1 MSRWGDGGEFLYA
14 RQQSRDAMRRKDK
27 LALYRKKR
35 DFSVT
40 PEPSGGTPP
49 ATGGRRF
56 VIQMH
61 AARRLHFDLRLEMD
75 GVYKSWA
82 VTRGP
87 SLDPKDRRL
96 AVEVEDHPIEYGTF
110 EGTIPKGEYGGGT
123 VMLWDR
129 GQWVPQG
136 DPAKGY
142 KKGHLEFEFKGERL
156 KGGYHLVRMAD
167 RGEAQEGSKGARKG
181 RHNWL
186 LIKKDDRAARPGH
199 DAAIANATSVKTGRT
214 MRQIAEGDSP
224 VWDST
229 RTKAAMKKNV
239 AAMAAGDA
247 GKPGKLPAFIEPEL
261 TTLVDAPPGGSNWL
275 HEVKLDGYRMG
286 ARIENGAVKL
296 ITRSGLDWTRK
307 FPTIAK
313 ALAKTKIK
321 SAWLDGEIVVP
332 DENGVSSFS
341 GLQRA
346 LSDGDDSEMIFY
358 LFDLPY
364 LDGRDLREL
373 PLMQRKQMLRDT
385 LFAKK
390 NSNGI
395 LAYSEHHEGE
405 GEAFFKAVSNMGLE
419 GVISKRKDSP
429 YRAGRGRDWVKS
441 KCVDRDEFVI
451 GGYTPSRA
459 GRGIGSL
466 LVGHYDG
473 KRLVYDGR
481 AGTGFKAKEALS
493 LEKALR
499 GRKTGTCPFEEMDRA
514 YKARAMW
521 VEPEL
526 VAEIE
531 HRGRS
536 SDGLLR
542 QASFQGLRGD
552 KPAKQVDRAD
562 RAGATAPPDDDTVAG
577 VRITHPTRVIDPTTG
592 KTKLEIA
599 QYYER
604 VAETLLLDMGDRPV
618 AVVRNPEGITGE
630 SFFQRHPQ
638 QTLKGRVS
646 TVRDPEDKEELLC
659 VRSVKDVITLV
670 QFGAI
675 EIHPWQTHIDKLDR
689 ADRFILD
696 LDPAPDVPFAAV
708 TLAARLVRQR
718 LEDLGLKSTVKTT
731 GGKGLHVIVPLR
743 PAASWPVAKGFAKA
757 IADGLAR
764 DEPRFFLA
772 KASKAARKGRI
783 YVDYLRNDR
792 GSTAIGAYCVRA
804 RQGLPVAMPIE
815 WRQVT
820 EDLRPADY
828 TIDTVGKVSLPKE
841 WRDARAWRQ
850 GLDARKLRA
859 VGMKE

>member
-1 MSRWGDGGEFLYA
+1 MH
-14 RQQSRDAMRRKDK
+14 RKDK

-40 PEPSGGTPP
+40 PEPSGERAQAASGN
-49 ATGGRRF
+49 RF
-56 VIQMH
+56 VVQMH

-129 GQWVPQG
+129 GHWIPEM
-136 DPAKGY
+136 DPAKAF
-142 KKGHLEFEFKGERL
+142 KKGHIALEFQGERL
-156 KGGYHLVRMAD
+156 KGKFDLVRMAD
-167 RGEAQEGSKGARKG
+167 RDDGKGGKT

-186 LIKKDDRAARPGH
+186 LIKKKDRWAKPGH
-199 DAAIANATSVKTGRT
+199 GDAALANATSVKTGRT
-214 MRQIAEGDSP
+214 MRQIAEGDGP

-239 AAMAAGDA
+239 AAMEAEDA

-261 TTLVDAPPGGSNWL
+261 STMVDAPPGGVNWI
-275 HEVKLDGYRMG
+275 HEIKFDGYRMG
-286 ARIENGAVKL
+286 ARIEDGAVKL
-296 ITRSGLDWTRK
+296 FTRTGLDWARK
-307 FPTIAK
+307 FSPVAK
-313 ALAKTKIK
+313 ALAKTKVK
-321 SAWLDGEIVVP
+321 SAWIDGEIVVP
-332 DENGVSSFS
+332 DENGISSFS
-341 GLQRA
+341 RLQRA
-346 LSDGDDSEMIFY
+346 LSEGDDRRMVFY

-364 LDGRDLREL
+364 LDGRDLRAL
-373 PLMQRKQMLRDT
+373 PLIQRKQILRDT

-390 NSNGI
+390 GGGV
-395 LAYSEHHEGE
+395 LAYSEHHEADGA
-405 GEAFFKAVSNMGLE
+405 AFFKAASTMGLE

-429 YRAGRGRDWVKS
+429 YRSGRGRDWVKS

-451 GGYTPSRA
+451 GGYTLSRA
-459 GRGIGSL
+459 GRGVGSL
-466 LVGHYDG
+466 LVGHFEG

-481 AGTGFKAKEALS
+481 AGTGFNTKEALA
-493 LEKALR
+493 LEKDLR
-499 GRKTGTCPFEEMDRA
+499 GRKTADCPFDSMDRA
-514 YKARAMW
+514 YKARALW
-521 VEPEL
+521 VKPEL
-526 VAEIE
+526 VAEIGY
-531 HRGRS
+531 RGRS
-536 SDGLLR
+536 SDNLLR
-542 QASFQGLRGD
+542 QASYEGRRGD

-562 RAGATAPPDDDTVAG
+562 RAVPAGSEDDVIAG
-577 VRITHPTRVIDPTTG
+577 VKITHPTRVIDPTTG
-592 KTKLEIA
+592 KTKLDIA
-599 QYYER
+599 RYYER

-618 AVVRNPEGITGE
+618 AVVRNPDGITGE

-638 QTLKGRVS
+638 QTLKGRIS
-646 TVRDPEDKEELLC
+646 TVKDPEDKEELLC
-659 VRSVKDVITLV
+659 VRNVKDLITLV

-675 EIHPWQTHIDKLDR
+675 EIHPWQTHIDKLDK

-696 LDPAPDVPFAAV
+696 LDPAPDVPFSAV
-708 TLAARLVRQR
+708 TLAAQLVKRRLQDV
-718 LEDLGLKSTVKTT
+718 GLKSIVKTT

-757 IADGLAR
+757 IADALAR
-764 DEPRFFLA
+764 AEPRIFLA
-772 KASKAARKGRI
+772 KASKEARKGRI

-792 GSTAIGAYCVRA
+792 GSTAVGAYCVRA
-804 RQGLPVAMPIE
+804 REGLPVAMPLD
-815 WRQVT
+815 WREVT
-820 EDLRPADY
+820 ESLRPADY
-828 TIDTVGKVSLPKE
+828 TIDSVGKVALPTE

-850 GLDARKLRA
+850 GLDAKKLRT

>member
-1 MSRWGDGGEFLYA
+1 
-14 RQQSRDAMRRKDK
+14 MRRKDN

-35 DFSVT
+35 DFAVT
-40 PEPSGGTPP
+40 SEPSGAGRAP
-49 ATGGRRF
+49 AGGSRY

-61 AARRLHFDLRLEMD
+61 AARRLHYDLRLEID

-110 EGTIPKGEYGGGT
+110 EGTIPQGEYGGGT

-129 GQWVPQG
+129 GTWAPDG
-136 DPAKGY
+136 DPAKAH
-142 KKGHLEFEFKGERL
+142 KKGHITFAFDGERL
-156 KGGYHLVRMAD
+156 QGDFSLIRMAD
-167 RGEAQEGSKGARKG
+167 RNQGKGSKL

-186 LIKKDDRAARPGH
+186 LIKKNDRWAKPGH
-199 DAAIANATSVKTGRT
+199 GDAAIENATSVKTGRS

-239 AAMAAGDA
+239 ATIKADEG
-247 GKPGKLPAFIEPEL
+247 GKRGKLPAIIEAEL
-261 TTLVDAPPGGSNWL
+261 TTLVDAPPSGASWI
-275 HEVKLDGYRMG
+275 HEVKFDGYRMG
-286 ARIENGAVKL
+286 GRIENGKTRL

-307 FPTIAK
+307 FPIIAK
-313 ALAKTKIK
+313 ALEKTRIK
-321 SAWLDGEIVVP
+321 SGWLDGEIVVP
-332 DENGVSSFS
+332 DENGLSSFS

-346 LSDGDDSEMIFY
+346 LSDGDDRRMVFY

-364 LDGRDLREL
+364 LNGRDLRDL
-373 PLMQRKQMLRDT
+373 PLVQRKQLLRDT

-390 NSNGI
+390 ANGV
-395 LAYSEHHEGE
+395 LAYSEHHEAE
-405 GEAFFKAVSNMGLE
+405 GNAFYKAACNMALE
-419 GVISKRKDSP
+419 GVVSKRKDSP
-429 YRAGRGRDWVKS
+429 YRSGRGRDWVKS
-441 KCVDRDEFVI
+441 KCIDRDEFVI

-481 AGTGFKAKEALS
+481 TGTGFDAKEARS
-493 LEKALR
+493 LEKTLR
-499 GRKTGTCPFEEMDRA
+499 SRQIDDAPFDKMERA
-514 YKARAMW
+514 YKARAYW
-521 VEPEL
+521 VKPEL
-526 VAEIE
+526 VVEVGY
-531 HRGRS
+531 RGRS

-542 QASFQGLRGD
+542 QASYQGLRED
-552 KPAKQVDRAD
+552 KPASEIAHND
-562 RAGATAPPDDDTVAG
+562 RAGKMSKASSKSSSKDTPGADDSVAG
-577 VRITHPTRVIDPTTG
+577 IKITHPSRVIDPTTG
-592 KTKLEIA
+592 TTKLDVA
-599 QYYER
+599 RYYER

-618 AVVRNPEGITGE
+618 SVVRNPDGITGE
-630 SFFQRHPQ
+630 AFFQRHPQ
-638 QTLKGRVS
+638 QTLKGRIS
-646 TVRDPEDKEELLC
+646 TVKDPEDKEELLA
-659 VRSVKDVITLV
+659 VRTVQDLITLV

-675 EIHPWQTHIDKLDR
+675 EIHPWQTHINKLDK

-708 TLAARLVRQR
+708 TLAARLVCKR
-718 LEDLGLKSTVKTT
+718 LDGLGLKSIVKTT

-757 IADGLAR
+757 IADSLAR
-764 DEPRFFLA
+764 DEPRIFLA

-792 GSTAIGAYCVRA
+792 GSTAVGAYCVRA
-804 RQGLPVAMPIE
+804 RQGLPVAMPLD
-815 WRQVT
+815 WSQVT
-820 EDLRPADY
+820 EKLQPADY
-828 TIDTVGKVSLPKE
+828 TIETVGKVDLPTE
-841 WRDARAWRQ
+841 WRAARSWRQ
-850 GLDARKLRA
+850 GLDAKRRKA
-859 VGMKE
+859 AGMK